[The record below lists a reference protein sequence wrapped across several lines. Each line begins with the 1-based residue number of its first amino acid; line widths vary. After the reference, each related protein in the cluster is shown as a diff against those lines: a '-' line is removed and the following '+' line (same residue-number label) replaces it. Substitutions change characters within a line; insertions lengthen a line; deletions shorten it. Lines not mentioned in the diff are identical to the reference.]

1 MEVEQ
6 FLKDQAKLELQP
18 VYVITGSEDYL
29 RRKAGKALKQLIL
42 AGNEDLG
49 LASFVGDKTSF
60 AEVREELTTL
70 SFFGGKRLAWVEQAD
85 DFVSKNRPA
94 LEKYFQ
100 SPSTNGV
107 LILETS
113 SWPSNTKLSK
123 MLAKD
128 GLITCEAPS
137 RKETL
142 VAWCISQAKNIHEKP
157 LANDAATLLVELIG
171 PELGRLDQE
180 IAKLACYA
188 ADNPKISA
196 KDVDM
201 LVGQGHVEKVWV
213 LFDHIGQGNPRA
225 AFQLL
230 FELFEQGEE
239 PMKLLG
245 AFSSHLRKLAYA
257 GRFAMQ
263 DKPMAFALEKAGFFS
278 FTKTSA
284 EAQLRRIGRKKINK
298 ILTWLIETDTGMKGG
313 SQIPPK
319 TLMERLLAMLCS
331 K

>member
-1 MEVEQ
+1 
-6 FLKDQAKLELQP
+6 
-18 VYVITGSEDYL
+18 
-29 RRKAGKALKQLIL
+29 
-42 AGNEDLG
+42 
-49 LASFVGDKTSF
+49 
-60 AEVREELTTL
+60 
-70 SFFGGKRLAWVEQAD
+70 
-85 DFVSKNRPA
+85 
-94 LEKYFQ
+94 
-100 SPSTNGV
+100 
-107 LILETS
+107 
-113 SWPSNTKLSK
+113 
-123 MLAKD
+123 MLAKE

-284 EAQLRRIGRKKINK
+284 EAQLRRIGRKKVNM